1 MGQTLEPLDNESIK
15 TLAEGRSPKKGY
27 LIDFVGN
34 FSRSA
39 KEGLPIYRIT
49 GGSGLLWVASYDQ
62 IGRGT
67 LRYAAIDPSGI
78 HPAPLPSEAR
88 SSDPQLTPTTAE
100 RANPDAAVDRQDAD
114 IALQD
119 AKKTA
124 EKAKADAQV
133 ARNEVEAANRDA
145 QLAKAEAERLSAE
158 FNAALEELETEKA
171 AAETKGHTMVS
182 VAYGT
187 IAILI
192 AFLVSPLIVNRRKA
206 SAAKHQGIRPE
217 RSQVTEHP
225 AVTEQALDSQ
235 SSKAG
240 GTVSSSTELAPSPP
254 SVATSTG
261 TQDESGRSESKSP
274 KSDTAEERVILPM

>member
-1 MGQTLEPLDNESIK
+1 
-15 TLAEGRSPKKGY
+15 

-88 SSDPQLTPTTAE
+88 SSDPLTPTTAE

-124 EKAKADAQV
+124 EKAKADVQV

-158 FNAALEELETEKA
+158 NTKFNAALEKLETEKA
-171 AAETKGHTMVS
+171 AAETKAHTMES

-192 AFLVSPLIVNRRKA
+192 AFLGSSLIVNRRKA

-235 SSKAG
+235 PSKAS
-240 GTVSSSTELAPSPP
+240 GTISSSSELAPSSP

-261 TQDESGRSESKSP
+261 TQDESGISESKSP
-274 KSDTAEERVILPM
+274 KSDTVEERVILPM

>member
-1 MGQTLEPLDNESIK
+1 
-15 TLAEGRSPKKGY
+15 

-67 LRYAAIDPSGI
+67 LRYAVIDPSGI

-124 EKAKADAQV
+124 EKAKADVQV

-158 FNAALEELETEKA
+158 STKFNAALEKLETEKA
-171 AAETKGHTMVS
+171 AAETKAHTMES

-225 AVTEQALDSQ
+225 LTEQASDSQ
-235 SSKAG
+235 PSKAS
-240 GTVSSSTELAPSPP
+240 GTISSSTELAPSSP

-261 TQDESGRSESKSP
+261 TQDESGISESKSP